1 MDPALQQLMAEGAPD
16 DEVAVLLRLSDS
28 TAAPPHVRLIAQ
40 FGNIATCRL
49 QRSDIIAVRS
59 SAPVRSMKAAR
70 LYGST
75 VVTEEDPWADEND
88 ESANSITEGAIA
100 DTAEEQSVIGN
111 DWFDENDWFDDGEA
125 LPDRVRESDLRRP
138 EVTDLPTGRGVVIAH
153 IDWGVDIAHP
163 DFRLPD
169 GRTRLLALWDQRG
182 AAFPDR
188 PNRYG
193 YGRIF
198 NRDEINQA
206 LLSGDPYGTLG
217 YHPADFDTLRGTHG
231 THTLSIAAGNG
242 RCGGPLGIAPDADL
256 IFVHLS
262 TYTAEG
268 PTDLG
273 DSVAYFEAV
282 DFVLRTVAALPSF
295 SMSSKAPGNPIETV
309 LETVPEF
316 DPEATQQRLCP
327 VVINSSLGRH
337 GGPHVGRTLVEQGM
351 DAALR
356 ELPGRA
362 FVYSTGN
369 YYNRQ
374 THASG
379 TLRPGETHTLRMVVE
394 TGGNRSD
401 GQTLSPCEVE
411 LWYPGTDRL
420 AVTITAP
427 NGTRFGSVRGDQQSP
442 LQLQLP
448 SGTAPRTIGQL
459 YHRLNDPNNGD
470 NEAMLFLYKGAPT
483 GIYEITLVG
492 EDVADGRYHLW
503 IERNTAGR
511 RAQATFEARDSRT
524 ECTTGTICNGFR
536 TIAVGAYDAHAW
548 YQKGDVPE
556 TGRPLAPFSSSGL
569 TRDGRQ
575 KPDLCAPGVQV
586 LAARSCPRHW
596 QGKAEGHPPPLLTRM
611 SGTSMAAP
619 HITGTIALIFEAA
632 TRPLAIEETRR
643 LLLLATDPTPTDV
656 TESARLR
663 IGSGFL
669 NIEAAVAAARAFP
682 HASKQVGRAPV
693 QVVQQAVYSLA
704 ADPVLPF
711 KETLQPMNP
720 SYETNEAEAI
730 EAEDAGYYPE
740 YYPDDEAGS
749 DVEAVRDD
757 RQQFRR
763 DGLSARRRIDSPSL
777 GFVLPLGGNSGI
789 TPALSFPVGGRQSP
803 FSVAVPLG
811 GTTPPPATPPPV
823 PSAPNPYASPYANPI
838 LPIPPIVDPYAD
850 PMLSTGGYTPYA
862 PVVVDD
868 PAGMPMMDADE
879 FVAAGSDKS
888 VRPMVEW
895 IEGDV
900 LSNQAFGEQFGNVIY
915 ESEAVESEAVESE
928 AVESEAVESEAVESE
943 IDERETD
950 ESDETFGERLVSI
963 ADALAADPQAR
974 SFRSSTYLAAL
985 LDAIGQ
991 AQALSPLGMA
1001 SGGHRPSASELY
1013 NAFVHSD
1020 VLLRPRH
1027 HFRQHY
1033 AHRFTPVA
1041 LPGSRLNAADL
1052 HPGDIVVRVARGENW
1067 GQFSIVASPRL
1078 LSPLE
1083 LSGSPFGGYAPGGYV
1098 PVIECMPVPR
1108 LHQDN
1113 FVRRLTDA
1121 YGKTL
1126 PDTLVLRV
1134 RRSFGEG
1141 SGDEAENDSQIS
1153 PGDGKRPRVLTRGA
1167 SGTAVRNVQVTLNRY
1182 SLQELSAGRLPLDG
1196 CPLEEDGKFGPM
1208 TLRAVRDFQMRQF
1221 SDDASQWDG
1230 IVGPRTWEK
1239 LDAVDSTPPPIINP
1253 PVTDLAALRRSA
1265 GALIAEYV
1273 PSDTGDGRFDEIAQ
1287 DYGGKGTTCGY
1298 LCHWLLWRL
1307 GCTDRNIVNRNEVNG
1322 YKYRIGQN
1330 IRRIWNGGS
1339 LPFVKVLNTGRV
1351 GAGERPE
1358 KGDIVFIATPGGAAT
1373 SEHVFVFLEEFQRDG
1388 YTYWRS
1394 ADAGQRNA
1402 ANQQCARFSERELL
1416 IQGKNAVVRRSNGTE
1431 RTVFG
1436 WLPLGNLTFGMPPKP
1451 MLKSI
1456 STPVT
1461 ALGSAQFDPVIP
1473 PIEVDTPGQYSDVLE
1488 MPEFLALDGT
1498 RALVAGRLINFATG
1512 KPYLQ
1517 EGHKRWLLDKVMPAI
1532 LASPNYWIDLY
1543 GYASKLG
1550 NSRFNLELSQS
1561 RAEAV
1566 KRFLAQQLAS
1576 QGKSIEDRVK
1586 IDKGFGEDAPG
1597 YFAKESD
1604 NSSYWRAAEVV
1615 VFGSRPTIV
1624 RPPLKP
1630 PVQATI
1636 FKIRVVGGGSASIG
1650 LQADNYFFQIVDVTR
1665 RQTAFYFYTGAGLGI
1680 SLPKI
1685 PGPGSVTKV
1694 GPLTKFRTSRSAE
1707 LYQFNSRASLFQDPG
1722 LTFGSFSVGGTLR
1735 LTMNN
1740 IQDSAGLISTI
1751 PITIPIEGGSG
1762 IQMPGLGSVSE
1773 GVLALVSK
1781 IFPLEISDPLLEVA
1795 EWEESVTH
1803 TADLADSFFAAM
1815 HTVAAT
1821 LQTQPQFLL
1830 AVMNS
1835 ESGIRASA
1843 HNPNG
1848 HASGLIQF
1856 MPATLRG
1863 LGWAQGHEAFR
1874 RLTATEQM
1882 PFVQRYYLPFVRQ
1895 GLNSTARL
1903 YQTTFLPATLSRGSE
1918 PDTVIVDVNNN
1929 DNAFA
1934 YAPNR
1939 GLDRRGDGRI
1949 LVGDLTAFVERAK
1962 GSARWREALE
1972 RLQASAPGPVPPD
1985 PVPPAPLPPMPPGTM
2000 HPLLRRGARGNAV
2013 REAQTKLNLVHNR
2026 NVSIGVPGL
2035 QGAPLAVDGIFGV
2048 QTYNATVSFQQQV
2061 FPADPRE
2068 WDGIIG
2074 SKTWAKLDAAS
2085 SGVSPPITPP
2095 IVPPVPPPAV
2105 VVDRRLSRDEVM
2117 RWFVGGTDSQ
2127 GQPMGRVTSN
2137 NRVFY
2142 LIRGRSTFDAMMR
2155 AMRTASTPGHFIY
2168 LLGWWMS
2175 DDFPVAGGVT
2185 MQQLFTSASQAGVTV
2200 RAMLW
2205 DQPTSPSNLRQNT
2218 AEVNRINALPNGAAI
2233 LDNRTLNIGSHHQ
2246 KILVVNGSEGL
2257 YAFCGGVDINPDRI
2271 RTVTTGTFSSG
2282 GAGTPLHDVHC
2293 QIQGPAAFD
2302 LLQIFQQRWNDH
2314 PDHVDL
2320 DRRKGA
2326 LSMLSPPAPL
2336 PNGREWVQIGRT
2348 FGNGNAH
2355 RGIDSEN
2362 LGTRPRG
2369 YTFLRGRAGEQTVKR
2384 MILHAIRQAR
2394 RFIYLEDQYLVS
2406 LEIRDA
2412 LIRALPNIEHLT
2424 ILIPDGS
2431 ISDLPQGNFRRRE
2444 FIAPLRAAGGSKVR
2458 VFHPHPPR
2466 DPFGYVHAKM
2476 WVFDDE
2482 YAIIGSA
2489 NCNRRGYTHDSEVVT
2504 GICDEGNG
2512 EDLRFAHRLRIDL
2525 WALHLNMSPASLTD
2539 GVASAAYWLRPVG
2552 TGRVEPHD
2560 ENVGIEQVRTDTS
2573 WNNVVDPDGS

>member
-1 MDPALQQLMAEGAPD
+1 VDPTLQELMAEGAPD
-16 DEVAVLLRLSDS
+16 DEVAVLLRLSDP
-28 TAAPPHVRLIAQ
+28 TAAPPNVRLIAE
-40 FGNIATCRL
+40 FDNIVTCRL
-49 QRSDIIAVRS
+49 QRRDIVAVRS
-59 SAPVRSMKAAR
+59 SAPVLSMKAAR
-70 LYGST
+70 LYSST
-75 VVTEEDPWADEND
+75 VITEEDYWADEND
-88 ESANSITEGAIA
+88 ESANSITEDAIA
-100 DTAEEQSVIGN
+100 DSPEEQSVIGN
-111 DWFDENDWFDDGEA
+111 DWSDDGEA
-125 LPDRVRESDLRRP
+125 LPDRVRDSDLRRP
-138 EVTDLPTGRGVVIAH
+138 EAADLPTGKGVVIAH

-206 LLSGDPYGTLG
+206 LLSGDPYATLG

-242 RCGGPLGIAPDADL
+242 RSGGPVGIAPDADL
-256 IFVHLS
+256 IFVDLS

-268 PTDLG
+268 PTNLG
-273 DSVAYFEAV
+273 DSVAYCEAV
-282 DFVLRTVAALPSF
+282 DFVLRTVAALPA
-295 SMSSKAPGNPIETV
+295 SSVSGKEPDISIENT
-309 LETVPEF
+309 LEF
-316 DPEATQQRLCP
+316 DPEAIQQRLRP

-337 GGPHVGRTLVEQGM
+337 GGPHVGLSLVEQGM

-356 ELPGRA
+356 QPGRA
-362 FVYSTGN
+362 FVYSAGN

-374 THASG
+374 AHASG

-401 GQTLSPCEVE
+401 GQTLSPSEVE

-427 NGTRFGSVRGDQQSP
+427 NGTRFGPVLGDRQSP

-448 SGTAPRTIGQL
+448 GENAPRTIGQI

-483 GIYEITLVG
+483 GIYEITLFG

-503 IERNTAGR
+503 IERNTTGR

-548 YQKGDVPE
+548 YQNGDVPE

-596 QGKAEGHPPPLLTRM
+596 PGKAEGQPPPLLTRM

-619 HITGTIALIFEAA
+619 HVTGTIALIFEAA
-632 TRPLAIEETRR
+632 ARPLTIKETRR
-643 LLLLATDPTPTDV
+643 LLLLATDPAPPDV

-669 NIEAAVAAARAFP
+669 NIEAAVAAARTFL
-682 HASKQVGRAPV
+682 HTSKQVGRAPV
-693 QVVQQAVYSLA
+693 QAVQQAVYSLA
-704 ADPVLPF
+704 ADRVLPF

-720 SYETNEAEAI
+720 SFETNEAEAI

-749 DVEAVRDD
+749 DVEAVRDN

-763 DGLSARRRIDSPSL
+763 DGLSARQRIDSPSL

-811 GTTPPPATPPPV
+811 GTNPPPVSLPPTSPPPAPSTPG
-823 PSAPNPYASPYANPI
+823 PYANP
-838 LPIPPIVDPYAD
+838 YAD
-850 PMLSTGGYTPYA
+850 PRDPILSAVAPYGDPMVSNGGYMPYA

-868 PAGMPMMDADE
+868 PAATPLMDADE

-888 VRPMVEW
+888 ARPMVERS
-895 IEGDV
+895 EQDV
-900 LSNQAFGEQFGNVIY
+900 SSHQSFGEQVGNVIY
-915 ESEAVESEAVESE
+915 AR
-928 AVESEAVESEAVESE
+928 E
-943 IDERETD
+943 IDDREID
-950 ESDETFGERLVSI
+950 ESDEAFGERLTSV
-963 ADALAADPQAR
+963 ADALAAAPDAR
-974 SFRSSTYLAAL
+974 SFRSSTYLTAL

-991 AQALSPLGMA
+991 AQALSPLGIA

-1020 VLLRPRH
+1020 ALLRPRH
-1027 HFRQHY
+1027 HFREHY
-1033 AHRFTPVA
+1033 ARWFAPVA

-1083 LSGSPFGGYAPGGYV
+1083 LGGSPFGGYAPGGYV
-1098 PVIECMPVPR
+1098 PVIECMPVPQR
-1108 LHQDN
+1108 RQDN
-1113 FVRRLTDA
+1113 FVRRLTDTH
-1121 YGKTL
+1121 GRTL

-1134 RRSFGEG
+1134 RRSFGEE
-1141 SGDEAENDSQIS
+1141 SGNEAENDSQIS
-1153 PGDGKRPRVLTRGA
+1153 PGDGTRPRVLARGA
-1167 SGTAVRNVQVTLNRY
+1167 SGAAVQNVQATLNRY
-1182 SLQELSAGRLPLDG
+1182 SLQEISAGRIPLDG

-1208 TLRAVRDFQMRQF
+1208 TQRAVRDFQMRQF
-1221 SDDASQWDG
+1221 SDDASQWDS
-1230 IVGPRTWEK
+1230 IVGLRTWEK
-1239 LDAVDSTPPPIINP
+1239 LDAVDSNILPATNPPFVMPPPGVVMPEGFTLPGNSLFNP
-1253 PVTDLAALRRSA
+1253 PATNPSGTDLVALRHSVSS
-1265 GALIAEYV
+1265 LIAAYV

-1287 DYGGKGTTCGY
+1287 DYRGKGTTCGY

-1307 GCTDRNIVNRNEVNG
+1307 GCADRNIVNRKAPNG
-1322 YKYRIGQN
+1322 YTYRVGQN
-1330 IRRIWNGGS
+1330 ISRIWNNGR
-1339 LPFVKVLNTGRV
+1339 LPFVRVLNTGRIA
-1351 GAGERPE
+1351 AGERPE
-1358 KGDIVFIATPGGAAT
+1358 KGDIVFIAMPGGAAT
-1373 SEHVFVFLEEFQRDG
+1373 SEHVFVFLEEFQRNG
-1388 YTYWRS
+1388 RIYWRG

-1402 ANQQCARFSERELL
+1402 AKQECARYSQRELL
-1416 IQGKNAVVRRSNGTE
+1416 IQGKNAVVRSSNGTE

-1436 WLPLGNLTFGMPPKP
+1436 WLPLRNLTFEMPPMP
-1451 MLKSI
+1451 I
-1456 STPVT
+1456 S
-1461 ALGSAQFDPVIP
+1461 A
-1473 PIEVDTPGQYSDVLE
+1473 
-1488 MPEFLALDGT
+1488 
-1498 RALVAGRLINFATG
+1498 
-1512 KPYLQ
+1512 
-1517 EGHKRWLLDKVMPAI
+1517 
-1532 LASPNYWIDLY
+1532 
-1543 GYASKLG
+1543 
-1550 NSRFNLELSQS
+1550 
-1561 RAEAV
+1561 
-1566 KRFLAQQLAS
+1566 
-1576 QGKSIEDRVK
+1576 
-1586 IDKGFGEDAPG
+1586 
-1597 YFAKESD
+1597 
-1604 NSSYWRAAEVV
+1604 
-1615 VFGSRPTIV
+1615 
-1624 RPPLKP
+1624 
-1630 PVQATI
+1630 
-1636 FKIRVVGGGSASIG
+1636 
-1650 LQADNYFFQIVDVTR
+1650 
-1665 RQTAFYFYTGAGLGI
+1665 
-1680 SLPKI
+1680 
-1685 PGPGSVTKV
+1685 
-1694 GPLTKFRTSRSAE
+1694 
-1707 LYQFNSRASLFQDPG
+1707 
-1722 LTFGSFSVGGTLR
+1722 
-1735 LTMNN
+1735 
-1740 IQDSAGLISTI
+1740 
-1751 PITIPIEGGSG
+1751 
-1762 IQMPGLGSVSE
+1762 
-1773 GVLALVSK
+1773 
-1781 IFPLEISDPLLEVA
+1781 PLLEA
-1795 EWEESVTH
+1795 DEWEESVTH
-1803 TADLADSFFAAM
+1803 TADLADSFFAAI

-1830 AVMNS
+1830 VVMNS

-1863 LGWAQGHEAFR
+1863 LGWTQGHEAFR

-1903 YQTTFLPATLSRGSE
+1903 YQTTFLPATLNRGSE
-1918 PDTVIVDVNNN
+1918 PDTVIVDINNN

-1949 LVGDLTAFVERAK
+1949 LVGDLTAFVERTK

-1985 PVPPAPLPPMPPGTM
+1985 PVPPAPLPPMPPGTK

-2013 REAQTKLNLVHNR
+2013 REAQTKLNIVHNR

-2048 QTYNATVSFQQQV
+2048 QTYNATVSFQQQI

-2074 SKTWAKLDAAS
+2074 SKTWERLDAAS

-2095 IVPPVPPPAV
+2095 IAPPVPPPAP
-2105 VVDRRLSRDEVM
+2105 VVDRRLSREEVM

-2137 NRVFY
+2137 NRVSY
-2142 LIRGRSTFDAMMR
+2142 LIRGRSTFDAMIK
-2155 AMRTASTPGHFIY
+2155 AMRTASTSGHFIY

-2175 DDFPVAGGVT
+2175 DDFPLAGGVTPPAGGVTPPARGVTPPARGVT
-2185 MQQLFTSASQAGVTV
+2185 MQQLFTDASKAGVTV

-2205 DQPTSPSNLRQNT
+2205 DQAPNGPSNLRQNT

-2246 KILVVNGSEGL
+2246 KILIVNGSEGL

-2271 RTVTTGTFSSG
+2271 WTVTTGTFSSG

-2320 DRRKGA
+2320 DRRKGS
-2326 LSMLSPPAPL
+2326 LPMISPPAPL

-2362 LGTRPRG
+2362 FGIRPRG

-2394 RFIYLEDQYLVS
+2394 QFIYLEDQYLVS

-2412 LIRALPNIEHLT
+2412 LIRALPNIKHLT

-2431 ISDLPQGNFRRRE
+2431 ISDLRQGNFRRRE
-2444 FIAPLRAAGGSKVR
+2444 FIAPLRAAGGGKVR

-2466 DPFGYVHAKM
+2466 GRFGYVHSKM

-2489 NCNRRGYTHDSEVVT
+2489 NCNRRGYTHDSEVVA

-2525 WALHLNMSPASLTD
+2525 WALHLKMDPAKLTD
-2539 GVASAAYWLRPVG
+2539 GIASAAYWLRPVG

-2560 ENVGIEQVRTDTS
+2560 ENAGIDLVNTDTF
-2573 WNNVVDPDGS
+2573 WNNLIDPDGS